1 MFCFFFS
8 PVKFSAG
15 GSVVKSKKPLEFRET
30 WILVA
35 GLRLTHWMTLGNPCF
50 FLDLDFLNSSR
61 KWLQKII
68 SQSPG
73 SSGILW
79 PKDRL
84 SASPSRAPAT
94 AGSPPREVWTTV
106 ESAAEALASRF
117 GDSSHI
123 GTCSHTCQTGWGG
136 QRRQHEEHPSSGRGA
151 HNAPQLP
158 PGSRGD

>member
-1 MFCFFFS
+1 MREPHPEPNWSSGNRECKAERERRTKENGVRWCFGFFFS

-15 GSVVKSKKPLEFRET
+15 GSVVKSKEPLEFRET
-30 WILVA
+30 WILFA
-35 GLRLTHWMTLGNPCF
+35 GLRLTHWMTLGNPCL

-84 SASPSRAPAT
+84 SAISQQGSRNCRVTSPRCLDHCRKRSRSPS
-94 AGSPPREVWTTV
+94 
-106 ESAAEALASRF
+106 
-117 GDSSHI
+117 
-123 GTCSHTCQTGWGG
+123 
-136 QRRQHEEHPSSGRGA
+136 
-151 HNAPQLP
+151 
-158 PGSRGD
+158 